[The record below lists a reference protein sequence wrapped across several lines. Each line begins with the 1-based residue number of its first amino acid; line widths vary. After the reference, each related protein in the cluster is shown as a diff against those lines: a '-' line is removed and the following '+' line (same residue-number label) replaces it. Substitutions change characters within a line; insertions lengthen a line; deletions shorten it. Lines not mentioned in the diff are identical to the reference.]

1 MTDGMDPK
9 RLVEAAL
16 FAAGEPL
23 SEAELQ
29 AHLGGQA
36 HLADVLAELERDYAG
51 RGIRLERHGRSWAF
65 RTAADLAPHLRI
77 VRERDRRLPRAALET
92 LAIIAYRQPV
102 TRAEIEA
109 IRGVA
114 VAKGTID
121 LLLDQGWIAPRGRR
135 DAPGRPVTWVT
146 TEGFLDQFG
155 LASLDDLP
163 RPDELE
169 STSLLEV
176 GPRA

>member
-1 MTDGMDPK
+1 MEGVDPK

-16 FAAGEPL
+16 FAAAEPL
-23 SEAELQ
+23 SEVELQ
-29 AHLGGQA
+29 AHLGGIA
-36 HLADVLAELERDYAG
+36 HIADVLSELGRDYAG
-51 RGIRLERHGRSWAF
+51 RGVQLERHGKGWAF
-65 RTAADLAPHLRI
+65 RTAPDLAPHLKA
-77 VRERDRRLPRAALET
+77 VRVQERRLPRAALET

-109 IRGVA
+109 VRGVA
-114 VAKGTID
+114 VAKGTLD
-121 LLLDQGWIAPRGRR
+121 LLLEQGWIAPRGRR

-146 TEGFLDQFG
+146 TEDFLDQFG

-169 STSLLEV
+169 SSSLLEI
-176 GPRA
+176 GTRA